1 MSHNLTL
8 TDLFCGAG
16 GSSTGATQ
24 VPGLTVKLAANHWD
38 IAIET
43 HNANHPDTDHLQAD
57 ISQTDPRYI
66 ASTDILWA
74 SPECT
79 NHSRAKG
86 RKAHKQPDLFGEVL
100 PDEAAER
107 SRATMWDVVRFTEAH
122 NYRAVLVEN
131 VVEVIDWSSAWGIK
145 GGLFDSWILAMHNM
159 GYRHRIVSM
168 NSMHAQ
174 AYGMPAPQSRDRVYI
189 AFWRIGEREPDFEH
203 MQRPKAYCPTCGE
216 IVNSVQSWKKQG
228 ARTGR
233 YRSQYVYRCP
243 KHSCKGQI
251 VEPAWL
257 PASSFID
264 WTNPGVRIGDR
275 AKPLADKTMR
285 RIQAGIERY
294 WSPLHVEHGGNGYDA
309 ADPKHP
315 GFGDPA
321 SYYRAWP
328 TTEPVKTM
336 HTRESKALA
345 YHPLMVPVEGREGKL
360 ATPADRAMRTQST
373 RSETALALPPLIS
386 EMRGGGSIGRPAHD
400 PLSTVSAGGN
410 HHALLMSYYSRD
422 DATRPTSEPVATVT
436 TEPRHGLLHR
446 MNGTG
451 GTDGAHLS
459 TPTSEPGRTLTAAG
473 HQAILTGKTVDIDDV
488 FFRMLE
494 PSEIK
499 QAMAFPA
506 DYIMRGTRREQVK
519 LSGNAVTPP
528 AARDLI
534 ATVANAITGEAA

>member
-1 MSHNLTL
+1 MSHNLTM

-16 GSSTGATQ
+16 GSSTGATSI
-24 VPGLTVKLAANHWD
+24 PGINVRLAANHWD
-38 IAIET
+38 KAIET

-57 ISQTDPRYI
+57 ISNTDPRFV
-66 ASTDILWA
+66 ASTDMLWA

-86 RKAHKQPDLFGEVL
+86 RKLAKQPDLFGEVL
-100 PDEAAER
+100 PDAAAER

-122 NYRAVLVEN
+122 EYRAVLVEN
-131 VVEVIDWSSAWGIK
+131 VVEVVDWSSPSGIR
-145 GGLFDSWILAMHNM
+145 GGLFDSWLMAMANM
-159 GYRHRIVSM
+159 GYKHRIISL

-174 AYGMPAPQSRDRVYI
+174 AHGLPAPQSRDRVYI
-189 AFWRIGEREPDFEH
+189 AFWKSGEREPDFAQ
-203 MQRPKAYCPTCGE
+203 MQRPQAWCPSCE
-216 IVNSVQSWKKQG
+216 QVVASVQSWKRPG
-228 ARTGR
+228 TRTGR

-243 KHSCKGQI
+243 KHSCRGQI

-275 AKPLADKTMR
+275 DKPLAEKTMR
-285 RIQAGIERY
+285 RIQAGIDRY
-294 WSPLHVEHGGNGYDA
+294 WAPMTVEHGGNQYDA

-315 GFGDPA
+315 GFGNPD

-328 TTEPVKTM
+328 VDEVVKTL
-336 HTRESKALA
+336 HTRESKGLA
-345 YHPLMVPVEGREGKL
+345 YHPMMIPVEGREGKS
-360 ATPADRAMRTQST
+360 ATSSTAPMRAQTT
-373 RSETALALPPLIS
+373 RNETGVTFPPLIS
-386 EMRGGGSIGRPAHD
+386 EMRGGGSIGRPAGD

-422 DATRPTSEPVATVT
+422 DATRPAGEPIATVT

-446 MNGTG
+446 MNNSG
-451 GTDGAHLS
+451 DGAHLS
-459 TPTSEPGRTLTAAG
+459 TPTGEPARTVTTAG
-473 HQAILTGKTVDIDDV
+473 HQALLQGQTVDIDDV
-488 FFRMLE
+488 YFRMLE

-506 DYIMRGTRREQVK
+506 DYHMVGNRREQVK

-534 ATVANAITGEAA
+534 ATVATAITGEAA